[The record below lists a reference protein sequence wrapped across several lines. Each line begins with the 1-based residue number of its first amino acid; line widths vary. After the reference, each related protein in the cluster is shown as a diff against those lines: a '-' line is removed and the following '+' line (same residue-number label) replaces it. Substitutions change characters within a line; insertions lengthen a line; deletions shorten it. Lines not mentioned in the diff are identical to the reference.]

1 MNGTPPV
8 VLVTG
13 ASRGLGRGVALE
25 LAKAGHSVIIN
36 YSKNSSAA
44 QDTAELCEQVG
55 SNPKQ
60 RFVPIQADISNPED
74 RSRLLN
80 ETIQQMGRLD
90 ALVNNAG
97 IAPRQRR
104 DITEMEEQSFAEVM
118 RTNLQGPFFL
128 TQQVVNYWLDNRI
141 DSVLKN
147 GLKVIFITSISAY
160 TASVSRGEYCISK
173 AGLSMAGQLWASR
186 LADENIQVVEIR
198 PGLMLTDMTSGVK
211 EKYDRLIS
219 EGLVPQKRW
228 GTPEDIGMAVRAVIE
243 GNFPY
248 STGSVIDVDGGFRM
262 RHL

>member
-1 MNGTPPV
+1 MTGITPV

-13 ASRGLGRGVALE
+13 GSRGLGRGIALE

-36 YSKNSSAA
+36 FTKNSRAA
-44 QDTAELCEQVG
+44 QETAELCEQAG
-55 SNPKQ
+55 PGPKQ
-60 RFVPIQADISNPED
+60 KFVPIQADISVPED

-80 ETIQQMGRLD
+80 KTFQQMGRLD

-97 IAPRQRR
+97 IAPRQRS
-104 DITEMEEQSFAEVM
+104 DITEMQEQSFAEVM

-128 TQQVVNYWLDNRI
+128 TQKVVNYWLDNEI

-173 AGLSMAGQLWASR
+173 AGLSMAGQLWATR
-186 LADENIQVVEIR
+186 LAEENIQVVEIR
-198 PGLMLTDMTSGVK
+198 PGIMLTDMTSGVK

-228 GTPEDIGMAVRAVIE
+228 GTPEDVGMAVRAVLE

-248 STGSVIDVDGGFRM
+248 STGSVMDVDGGFRM
-262 RHL
+262 RQL